1 LVKNPDIVAWVA
13 GQSDKPFVVGFAAE
27 TQNVLEYAKD
37 KLKRKNLDM
46 ICANQV
52 GETQGFEQNDNALTL
67 ITATD
72 EVVQPLSSKKQ
83 QAIALLSFI
92 AQQSF

>member
-13 GQSDKPFVVGFAAE
+13 EQSDKPFVVGFAAE

-37 KLKRKNLDM
+37 KLKRKNLDL

-52 GETQGFEQNDNALTL
+52 GESQGFEQNDNALTL

-72 EVVQPLSSKKQ
+72 EVVQPQSSKMQ
-83 QAIALLSFI
+83 QALALLAFI
-92 AQQSF
+92 GHVA